1 MTHTEQPKP
10 TQGVGDMALEVIS
23 DLLVRR
29 KVGIS
34 RYGAPLQAGNGR
46 NAVRDAYEEALD
58 LACYLRQIR
67 EERNILIESLTN
79 IASTTSDRDAANAIL
94 NLIGRFLNG

>member
-1 MTHTEQPKP
+1 MHTEQPKP

-58 LACYLRQIR
+58 LACYLRQIQ
-67 EERNILIESLTN
+67 EERDILIETLTN
-79 IASTTSDRDAANAIL
+79 IANTTQDLDASQAIFSA
-94 NLIGRFLNG
+94 IRRFLNG